1 MTIESITSRAQT
13 PLTLKTPIKTDTSI
27 GITSIPSVEKNDSV
41 AITTVAQDIKQA
53 VASSSS
59 SSGSNIDMNKVTA
72 LKNALANGSYQINA
86 ESIAKKMIQYE
97 SLMP

>member
-13 PLTLKTPIKTDTSI
+13 PLTLKTPKKTDTSI

-41 AITTVAQDIKQA
+41 AITTIAQDIKQA
-53 VASSSS
+53 VTSS

>member
-13 PLTLKTPIKTDTSI
+13 PLTLKTPKKTDTSI

-41 AITTVAQDIKQA
+41 AITTVAQDIKLA
-53 VASSSS
+53 VASS
-59 SSGSNIDMNKVTA
+59 SSGSNIDINKVTA
-72 LKNALANGSYQINA
+72 VKNALANGSYQINA

>member
-59 SSGSNIDMNKVTA
+59 GSNIDINKVTA
-72 LKNALANGSYQINA
+72 VKNALANGSYQINA

>member
-13 PLTLKTPIKTDTSI
+13 PLTLKTPKKTDTSI

-53 VASSSS
+53 VTSS

>member
-13 PLTLKTPIKTDTSI
+13 PLTLKTPKKTDTSI

-59 SSGSNIDMNKVTA
+59 GSNIDINKVTA
-72 LKNALANGSYQINA
+72 VKNALANGSYQINA

>member
-13 PLTLKTPIKTDTSI
+13 PLTLKTPKKTDTSI

-59 SSGSNIDMNKVTA
+59 GSNIDINNVTA

>member
-41 AITTVAQDIKQA
+41 AITTIAQDIKQA
-53 VASSSS
+53 VASS

>member
-13 PLTLKTPIKTDTSI
+13 PLTLKTPKKTDTSI

-41 AITTVAQDIKQA
+41 AITTIAQDIKQA

-59 SSGSNIDMNKVTA
+59 GSNIDINKVTA

>member
-13 PLTLKTPIKTDTSI
+13 PLTLKTPKKTDTSI

-59 SSGSNIDMNKVTA
+59 GSNIDINKVTA

>member
-53 VASSSS
+53 VTSS
-59 SSGSNIDMNKVTA
+59 SSGSNIDINKVTA
-72 LKNALANGSYQINA
+72 VKNALANGSYQINA

>member
-59 SSGSNIDMNKVTA
+59 GSNIDINKVTA

>member
-41 AITTVAQDIKQA
+41 AITTIAQDIKQA

-59 SSGSNIDMNKVTA
+59 GSNIDINKVTA
-72 LKNALANGSYQINA
+72 VKNALANGSYQINA

>member
-13 PLTLKTPIKTDTSI
+13 PLTLKTPTKTDTSI
-27 GITSIPSVEKNDSV
+27 GITLIPSVEKNDSV

-59 SSGSNIDMNKVTA
+59 GSNIDINKVTA
-72 LKNALANGSYQINA
+72 VKNALANGSYQINA

>member
-1 MTIESITSRAQT
+1 
-13 PLTLKTPIKTDTSI
+13 
-27 GITSIPSVEKNDSV
+27 
-41 AITTVAQDIKQA
+41 
-53 VASSSS
+53 
-59 SSGSNIDMNKVTA
+59 MNKVTA

>member
-59 SSGSNIDMNKVTA
+59 GSNIDMNKVTA

>member
-13 PLTLKTPIKTDTSI
+13 PLTLKTPKKTDTSI

-53 VASSSS
+53 VASS

>member
-13 PLTLKTPIKTDTSI
+13 PLTLKTPKKTDTSI

-41 AITTVAQDIKQA
+41 AITTIAQDIKQA
-53 VASSSS
+53 VTSS
-59 SSGSNIDMNKVTA
+59 SSGSNIDINKVTA
-72 LKNALANGSYQINA
+72 VKNALANGSYQINA

>member
-1 MTIESITSRAQT
+1 MTIESITSRVQT
-13 PLTLKTPIKTDTSI
+13 PLALKTPTKTDTSI
-27 GITSIPSVEKNDSV
+27 GITKIPSVEKNDSV
-41 AITTVAQDIKQA
+41 AITTIAQDIKQA
-53 VASSSS
+53 VTSS

>member
-13 PLTLKTPIKTDTSI
+13 PLTLKTPKKTDTSI
-27 GITSIPSVEKNDSV
+27 GITLIPSVEKNDSV

-53 VASSSS
+53 VASS